1 MPFPLAHPVAVLP
14 LRRHSS
20 RWHTFPALVVGS
32 LVPDVPYLLPGGL
45 WIQES
50 HQLAGSLLFGLPV
63 GILMIAVFY
72 ALRTRVVGMLPA
84 PYKQLFLPLC
94 RHPQASA
101 LAVVFS
107 LVFGIAT
114 HIFLDSFTHKDGW
127 LVEHFEVLQLP
138 VLVVGSKT
146 ARLCHV
152 LWYGCSFVGAAVLF
166 VAFEKWKQQSIP
178 ARNALTSNAVSEAV
192 LLAGLVLPIAVI
204 HHLVNSWL
212 AQLLTVVF
220 CSALVAALLLR
231 STRSRPARRSSSA
244 VPPRQDPGQQVGHD
258 TGGTPWVLS
267 PPPGAPTTPSR
278 TRGSA
283 SSGAGRRPH
292 H

>member
-1 MPFPLAHPVAVLP
+1 
-14 LRRHSS
+14 
-20 RWHTFPALVVGS
+20 
-32 LVPDVPYLLPGGL
+32 
-45 WIQES
+45 
-50 HQLAGSLLFGLPV
+50 
-63 GILMIAVFY
+63 
-72 ALRTRVVGMLPA
+72 
-84 PYKQLFLPLC
+84 LFLPLC
-94 RHPQASA
+94 RRPRASA

-114 HIFLDSFTHKDGW
+114 HLVLDSFTHKDGW

-152 LWYGCSFVGAAVLF
+152 LWYGCSFIGVAVLF
-166 VAFEKWKQQSIP
+166 FAFEKWKQQSIS
-178 ARNALTSNAVSEAV
+178 ARNALTSNSVREAV

-204 HHLVNSWL
+204 HHLFNNRL
-212 AQLLTVVF
+212 AQLLTAVF
-220 CSALVAALLLR
+220 CSALVVALLLR
-231 STRSRPARRSSSA
+231 PARSRPAGRSSSG
-244 VPPRQDPGQQVGHD
+244 VRLRQDPAPQVSHD
-258 TGGTPWVLS
+258 TGATPWVLS